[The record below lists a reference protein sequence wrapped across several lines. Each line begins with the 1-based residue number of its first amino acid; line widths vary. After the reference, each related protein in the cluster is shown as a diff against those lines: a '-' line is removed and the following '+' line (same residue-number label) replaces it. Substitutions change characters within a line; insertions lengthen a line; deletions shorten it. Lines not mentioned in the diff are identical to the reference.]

1 PVIKRAGGDYQLI
14 RDKHGFVLSG
24 MEGSRYTEYE
34 LQLDPGD
41 KLFLYTDGVP
51 EATDESNELF
61 GNDRMLESLNRHKDE
76 NCESLLHNVKLDVEK
91 FVGNAPQFDDITM
104 LSLERKDVTCSMKK
118 LRLTPSLDS
127 IEQVTAFLDQTLEAA
142 EVPMKIIA
150 QMDIA
155 ADEIFSN
162 IARYS
167 GASDATIGISIEDGV
182 IQLRFADNGLPYDPT
197 KKSDPDISLTAEE
210 RSIGGLG
217 LYMVKKS
224 MDEMLYE
231 YHDGLNILHLTKKI

>member
-1 PVIKRAGGDYQLI
+1 
-14 RDKHGFVLSG
+14 
-24 MEGSRYTEYE
+24 
-34 LQLDPGD
+34 
-41 KLFLYTDGVP
+41 
-51 EATDESNELF
+51 
-61 GNDRMLESLNRHKDE
+61 
-76 NCESLLHNVKLDVEK
+76 
-91 FVGNAPQFDDITM
+91 
-104 LSLERKDVTCSMKK
+104 SLERKDVTCSMKK